1 MCSQVLVILWGL
13 SSAQPPGQFCWA
25 YYSPP
30 WLGARAQG
38 EGDQLVGAQGLEKR
52 RRHELVLPASNVTPR
67 ANTAAS
73 RRMAWL
79 LGKGTGQP
87 THSWAGA
94 EGSQGSGQCSG
105 QCSRKGMHW
114 LCQDFAAQS
123 GSLPD
128 SPSSWEKGPAHFPRP
143 CTQDLLTP
151 TRRKGHGRIPC
162 HI

>member
-1 MCSQVLVILWGL
+1 MCSKVLAILWGL
-13 SSAQPPGQFCWA
+13 SSTQPPGQPCWA

-38 EGDQLVGAQGLEKR
+38 EVISWWELRGWRR

-73 RRMAWL
+73 RLMAWL
-79 LGKGTGQP
+79 LGKGTVQP
-87 THSWAGA
+87 THSWAGT
-94 EGSQGSGQCSG
+94 EDSQASGQCSG
-105 QCSRKGMHW
+105 QCSRKGMYW

-123 GSLPD
+123 GSQPD

-143 CTQDLLTP
+143 GTQDLLTP